1 MNPSKGTLLYGAR
14 LPALTNIIYAEKSH
28 LDMLENRAK
37 A

>member
-14 LPALTNIIYAEKSH
+14 LPALNAFLYAEKSH
-28 LDMLENRAK
+28 LDMLENRAE